1 MVLDLAV
8 LGFHISFQVVDLSL
22 VLLGDL
28 DDFFL
33 ILLSNTLH
41 VTVLA
46 LHKGIHPRLEL
57 HFCDLTVL

>member
-8 LGFHISFQVVDLSL
+8 LSFHISFQVVDLSL

-41 VTVLA
+41 ITVLT
-46 LHKGIHPRLEL
+46 LLKGVYP
-57 HFCDLTVL
+57 